1 MFQRVLRTPLQ
12 QFISNFCN
20 MGFRHNFPSIT
31 SGISNEDVK
40 LNIESWKT
48 MVETYEKSVPL
59 IDPDQFL
66 REVNNKVYKG
76 FTESISR
83 YTNGNNFVK
92 EYIKEVCI
100 FIILQNGRNVRL
112 SYCECTTQ
120 YNRQVHT
127 LQLSRFYRVS
137 YDFTVSVAVSR
148 MRLSRQ
154 FQVCLLFFGFF
165 FTKRFC
171 VHKKH
176 QNAKQATFILLEVCA
191 RELFALVV

>member
-1 MFQRVLRTPLQ
+1 
-12 QFISNFCN
+12 
-20 MGFRHNFPSIT
+20 MGFRHIFPLIS
-31 SGISNEDVK
+31 SGISNEDAK

-92 EYIKEVCI
+92 EYIKEVRI

-112 SYCECTTQ
+112 SYCECPT
-120 YNRQVHT
+120 
-127 LQLSRFYRVS
+127 
-137 YDFTVSVAVSR
+137 
-148 MRLSRQ
+148 
-154 FQVCLLFFGFF
+154 
-165 FTKRFC
+165 
-171 VHKKH
+171 
-176 QNAKQATFILLEVCA
+176 E
-191 RELFALVV
+191 

>member
-1 MFQRVLRTPLQ
+1 MFQRVLKTPLQ

-20 MGFRHNFPSIT
+20 MGFRHIFPLIS
-31 SGISNEDVK
+31 SGISNEDAK

-92 EYIKEVCI
+92 EYIKEVRI
-100 FIILQNGRNVRL
+100 FIILQNGPNVRL
-112 SYCECTTQ
+112 SYCECTTE

-137 YDFTVSVAVSR
+137 YDFTVSVAVSSIVKSGYQDNFKFA
-148 MRLSRQ
+148 L
-154 FQVCLLFFGFF
+154 CLFFF

-171 VHKKH
+171 VQKKH
-176 QNAKQATFILLEVCA
+176 QNEKQATFILLEVCA
-191 RELFALVV
+191 RENFLL